1 MAKSTSGYARL
12 SIPAKAVA
20 LAIVAGIGWNA
31 RVLYSP
37 PIFVVHI
44 VLAAL
49 FAVILLGFLAI
60 GAAGRTVDG
69 RSQEL
74 VIVVLL
80 LGFMLWGAGGGRFAD
95 AYGVL
100 AIILAT
106 FYCFRLLFANWHVSA
121 SLVVGAVCIGVVL
134 STYRAFGLSET
145 LMKLATVTVASRLGL
160 DALGGFN
167 AYAFLLSVA
176 LVGLLYFFR
185 ASRSTLVRLGCIAGG
200 LYLFAYLVATL
211 SRGGMVGL
219 IVGVTVFMVLS
230 VRAPHRAIL
239 LLSAGAALVLIA
251 LVLLLPDLT
260 EFKSRYDLFED
271 RSGTGRTFIWG
282 FLLDRLADTPLSIV
296 FGNGTGSIDFQTPW
310 TTIESAHSTY
320 LEILFTYG
328 VVGLTIVAVF
338 LWRSVRRIV
347 RQPRS
352 LERAVVLAISSQI
365 LAAGFFD
372 SYHGS
377 AQVGWF
383 YGVWFALLWSFGERP
398 EPAPEY
404 VAPPASGS
412 LGEPAH
418 A

>member
-1 MAKSTSGYARL
+1 
-12 SIPAKAVA
+12 VA
-20 LAIVAGIGWNA
+20 IIAGIGWNA
-31 RVLYSP
+31 RVIYSP

-49 FAVILLGFLAI
+49 FAFIALGFLAV
-60 GAAGRTVDG
+60 GAAGDEVDG
-69 RSQEL
+69 RSEEL
-74 VIVVLL
+74 MIVVLL
-80 LGFMLWGAGGGRFAD
+80 LGFMLWGAGGGRFGD

-100 AIILAT
+100 AIIVVT
-106 FYCFRLLFANWHVSA
+106 FYCFRLLFANWYVSA
-121 SLVVGAVCIGVVL
+121 SLVIGAVCLGVVV
-134 STYRAFGLSET
+134 STYRAFGFSET

-176 LVGLLYFFR
+176 LVGLFYFFR
-185 ASRSTLVRLGCIAGG
+185 VARSKLVRLGCILGG

-219 IVGVTVFMVLS
+219 VVGVTVFTVLS
-230 VRAPHRAIL
+230 VRRPHRAIW

-260 EFKSRYDLFED
+260 ELKSRYDLFDD

-282 FLLDRLADTPLSIV
+282 YLLARLADAPLSIV

-310 TTIESAHSTY
+310 THIESAHSTY
-320 LEILFTYG
+320 LEIVFTYG
-328 VVGLTIVAVF
+328 VIGLAIVTFF
-338 LWRSVRRIV
+338 LWRSMRRIA

-352 LERAVVLAISSQI
+352 LERAMMLAISSQM

-383 YGVWFALLWSFGERP
+383 YGVWFALIWSLDDRRELAAER
-398 EPAPEY
+398 AT
-404 VAPPASGS
+404 PPVSGP